1 MKKIIYILP
10 LLFVVLVTSCE
21 VEESQSSYPRTIE
34 ASNAFSSVEKSIAQS
49 INLLDL
55 MTKVSYYGEAADDK
69 KEGIKNYFFPSYTIT
84 STTNSWT
91 LKDDYQEFI
100 FTHNNKPI
108 NEAGATWTAK
118 ITVKS
123 LNGSFKTSVVDKNYK
138 VESIGNKN
146 WKISTLDFS
155 FYGYYENGFKTS
167 ANLDVTGTDAYE
179 KSGSI
184 YNFKVEKGSGL
195 TNVNTTKLTYNIL
208 KPTSYSTNNYYNGL
222 VISSGEIEVV
232 IDEQK
237 DKINAEIAT
246 SSDYPYP
253 KVKITYKGITETY

>member
-10 LLFVVLVTSCE
+10 LLFIILVTSCE

-34 ASNAFSSVEKSIAQS
+34 ARNAFGYVEKGISQS

-69 KEGIKNYFFPSYTIT
+69 KEGIKNHFFASYTIT
-84 STTNSWT
+84 STANSWL

-108 NEAGATWTAK
+108 NESGATWTAK
-118 ITVKS
+118 ITVK
-123 LNGSFKTSVVDKNYK
+123 LWDGSFKTSVVDKNYK

-155 FYGYYENGFKTS
+155 FYGYYENGFITS
-167 ANLDVTGTDAYE
+167 TNLDVTGIDAYE

-184 YNFKVEKGSGL
+184 YNFKVEKGSGI
-195 TNVNTTKLTYNIL
+195 TNVNTTKLTYDIL
-208 KPTSYSTNNYYNGL
+208 NPTIYSTNNNNIGL
-222 VISSGEIEVV
+222 VLLSGEIEVV

-237 DKINAEIAT
+237 DKINAEIVT
-246 SSDYPYP
+246 SNDYP